1 MTFAR
6 PTYKRERVYPTPIPL
21 HLRSTATLGRAD
33 GCTATVEKERA
44 IHHEGYRRLVAAF
57 PCINCDKPGRSQ
69 HAHEND
75 GKAKAAKLDDRRAM
89 PLCCDEPGFE
99 GCHTKFDQYRLLPG
113 GRAAHIEQGRVWA
126 AETRERIETAGLWPA
141 SLPRWTK

>member
-6 PTYKRERVYPTPIPL
+6 PTYKRERVYPTPIPP
-21 HLRSTATLGRAD
+21 HLRRGTMARAD
-33 GCTATVEKERA
+33 GFAATVEKENA
-44 IHHEGYRRLVAAF
+44 IYHEGYRRLVAAF
-57 PCINCDKPGRSQ
+57 PCINCDKPDRSQ

-99 GCHTKFDQYRLLPG
+99 GCHTKFDQYRLIPG
-113 GRAAHIEQGRVWA
+113 GRSAHIAQGRVWA

-141 SLPRWTK
+141 NLPKWTEK